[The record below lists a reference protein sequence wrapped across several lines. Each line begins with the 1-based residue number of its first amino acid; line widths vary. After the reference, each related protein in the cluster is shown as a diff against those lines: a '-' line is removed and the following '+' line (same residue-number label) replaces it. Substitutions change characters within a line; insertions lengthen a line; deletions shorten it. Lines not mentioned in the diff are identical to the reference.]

1 MICDRL
7 MLLCLQSPTTTT
19 TINTLFPQINF
30 LLHSLLTKHHHEP
43 LYDCYCSP
51 NFKPLFASL
60 THLNCSEA
68 AVTLLPLLASPKN
81 MVMFRQFKWAEEQ
94 FERVCEAVVESIRRL
109 TNGEEIGEELE
120 GYAMKLLPKSI
131 EIMESIKSNDNL
143 DLGFVC
149 GSKMFQ

>member
-1 MICDRL
+1 
-7 MLLCLQSPTTTT
+7 
-19 TINTLFPQINF
+19 
-30 LLHSLLTKHHHEP
+30 
-43 LYDCYCSP
+43 
-51 NFKPLFASL
+51 
-60 THLNCSEA
+60 
-68 AVTLLPLLASPKN
+68 

-131 EIMESIKSNDNL
+131 EIMESIKRNDNL